1 MPGPMAGPG
10 NRDLQVIASSREQ
23 HSQDEQQPLLER
35 AAALLSDRVSG
46 LTLVSAIGVAVL
58 LSILVASLVVHL
70 GSGSRKLCLS
80 AAEVQELVN
89 QYMHTTSSTTA
100 TQTTTSTTTSASSTT
115 VTATTTSTTRTTVVP
130 RSINQAGRCQETTGC
145 EEGTCCAFTQATT
158 ESICHPATFN
168 AEKKA
173 WTIESSPPYVDSV
186 ALDGSLA
193 DLASEGFLTT
203 GGNVDLTA
211 LEEEMYGPYQ
221 CHEEG
226 WVESRRLQR

>member
-35 AAALLSDRVSG
+35 AAALLSDR
-46 LTLVSAIGVAVL
+46 
-58 LSILVASLVVHL
+58 
-70 GSGSRKLCLS
+70 
-80 AAEVQELVN
+80 
-89 QYMHTTSSTTA
+89 
-100 TQTTTSTTTSASSTT
+100 
-115 VTATTTSTTRTTVVP
+115 
-130 RSINQAGRCQETTGC
+130 
-145 EEGTCCAFTQATT
+145 
-158 ESICHPATFN
+158 
-168 AEKKA
+168 A